1 MMRIWGEHPK
11 VQGTYG
17 KQGKTTPSVNE
28 AKASQ
33 KKDNITISSFARDY
47 QIVMKKL
54 KDVPDVRAEKVNEI
68 LNKINSGT
76 YDVSG
81 RDVADKIIRS
91 VFDKKV

>member
-11 VQGTYG
+11 VQSTYG
-17 KQGKTTPSVNE
+17 KQGKNTSAVSETKS
-28 AKASQ
+28 SM
-33 KKDNITISSFARDY
+33 KKDDITISSFAKEY

-68 LNKINSGT
+68 LNKINSNT

-81 RDVADKIIRS
+81 KDVADKIIRS
-91 VFDKKV
+91 VFDKKA